1 MCKAMEEMRNECTS
15 RADKEAKI
23 GIAIKLI
30 KDGTLSLDK
39 IAAVCNLTG
48 QCQMPYEKSFVK
60 RMLFELAH
68 PVLFDGDFE
77 DFGPTHEF
85 SEHGRTLITANI

>member
-1 MCKAMEEMRNECTS
+1 MT
-15 RADKEAKI
+15 
-23 GIAIKLI
+23 
-30 KDGTLSLDK
+30 
-39 IAAVCNLTG
+39 
-48 QCQMPYEKSFVK
+48 YEKSFVK

-68 PVLFDGDFE
+68 PVKFDGDFE